1 MRLPLRQCASF
12 VAAVA
17 LIFFCSCERHHLAE
31 LPEGQSADPT
41 KAERAEANSE
51 SETGASPAAGATATP
66 VNFFPEAKK
75 P

>member
-12 VAAVA
+12 VAAGA

-31 LPEGQSADPT
+31 LSEDQAVDPA
-41 KAERAEANSE
+41 KAERAEAK
-51 SETGASPAAGATATP
+51 SETGASPVAGAIATP